1 MRRLLCVIAVG
12 CALVATAPAAH
23 AADPLAPAGA
33 QDHWIP
39 DEGWVNLRWLPFD
52 EDRLYALLHTTRGEV
67 FRWVRVDATN
77 TLAEFAARRGWKR
90 ERLVRALVAPRRGR
104 VSAHVLHVLSDHTRR
119 TLTQGH
125 LGQHILFH
133 DLHQTTIA
141 DHATRI
147 FGVRSQREFLLLRR
161 SELSPLQIGELHERT
176 RVAMQRGIDRV
187 LRAAQALGVRY
198 GQTSRHQADAQ
209 LARQLRQVPRW
220 LGQSRYNGPTG
231 GKNQPDL
238 PRGDLAKHPS
248 ISADGSTVVW
258 DAYRTTIRLAELL
271 GEIHVAGQ
279 HRAGRAARFGVSPR
293 SDPAKRKPHS
303 AYNSV
308 LAADGGAVAFET
320 AESTYPLAKRVGQM
334 SVLLRDLRSGRVEK
348 ISHLDRQ
355 GQPTRT
361 AFNPTI
367 SADARLVGYEA
378 ADNATATAPARNGL
392 YVFDRASHSERLITE
407 HGARGAA
414 FLPRLS
420 GDGTRIAATEAD
432 EPDGRTL
439 VYLHP
444 TAGAGGERLLVSRA
458 AGAAGAAASSDAYEP
473 AVARDGSVVAFTSR
487 ATNLGA
493 RGNRSRVWVRD
504 LRAGTTTLASGAAPG
519 DASQS
524 AVSADGRWVAF
535 VARLKF
541 HSATIKGLRSRIYLF
556 DRQTGRTVLISR
568 RDGRGGAAAD
578 GYASEPAVSADGRR
592 VVFASSAGNL
602 TARKPRGLTGVF
614 VRDVAAGTTRL
625 LSAVRADGSGL
636 AGRGGADAGGEGH
649 GGHAAVAAR
658 VRDALVCPLAGL
670 H

>member
-1 MRRLLCVIAVG
+1 MRRLLCVTVVTCCLLA
-12 CALVATAPAAH
+12 AAPSAQ
-23 AADPLAPAGA
+23 AADSLAPPGA
-33 QDHWIP
+33 QPHWIP

-77 TLAEFAARRGWKR
+77 TLAQFAARRGWKR
-90 ERLVRALVAPRRGR
+90 ERLVRALVAPRRGQ
-104 VSAHVLHVLSDHTRR
+104 VSAHVLRVLADHTRR

-133 DLHQTTIA
+133 DLHQTAIA

-147 FGVRSQREFLLLRR
+147 FGVKTQREFLLLRR
-161 SELSPLQIGELHERT
+161 SELSPLQIGELHDHT

-187 LRAAQALGVRY
+187 LRASQALGVRY

-231 GKNQPDL
+231 GKNKPDL
-238 PRGDLAKHPS
+238 PPGDLAKHPS
-248 ISADGSTVVW
+248 ISADGQTVVW
-258 DAYRTTIRLAELL
+258 DAYRTTIHLAELL
-271 GEIHVAGQ
+271 GEIHVAGD
-279 HRAGRAARFGVSPR
+279 RLAGKGRFAISPQ

-308 LAADGGAVAFET
+308 LAADGSAVAFET

-334 SVLLRDLRSGRVEK
+334 SVLVRDLRSGVVEK
-348 ISHLDRQ
+348 VSHFDRA
-355 GQPTRT
+355 GKPTRT

-367 SADARLVGYEA
+367 SADGQTVGYEA
-378 ADNATATAPARNGL
+378 ADNATADEPARNGL
-392 YVFDRASHSERLITE
+392 YVFNRATHRERLIAE
-407 HGARGAA
+407 HGERGAS

-420 GDGTRIAATEAD
+420 GDGTQIAGTEAD

-444 TAGAGGERLLVSRA
+444 VRTDGERVLVSRA
-458 AGAAGAAASSDAYEP
+458 AGATGAATDSDAYEP
-473 AVARDGSVVAFTSR
+473 AISQDGTVVAFTSR

-493 RGNRSRVWVRD
+493 RGNRSRVWIRD
-504 LRAGTTTLASGAAPG
+504 LRAGTTVLASGSAPG

-524 AVSADGRWVAF
+524 AISADGRWVAF
-535 VARLKF
+535 VARLRF
-541 HSATIKGLRSRIYLF
+541 HSSSIKGLRSRIYLF
-556 DRQTGRTVLISR
+556 DRQTGQTVLVSR
-568 RDGRGGAAAD
+568 RDGAAGAAAD

-592 VVFASSAGNL
+592 VVFASTAGNL
-602 TARKPRGLTGVF
+602 GPGKPRGLTGVF
-614 VRDVAAGTTRL
+614 VRDLGSNTTRL
-625 LSAVRADGSGL
+625 LSAVRADRSPLKGMPE
-636 AGRGGADAGGEGH
+636 AGGGGGAH
-649 GGHAAVAAR
+649 THAAAAAQ
-658 VRDALVCPLAGL
+658 VRAALLVCPLAAL

>member
-1 MRRLLCVIAVG
+1 MRRLLCVTLAA
-12 CALVATAPAAH
+12 CCLLAAAPSAN
-23 AADPLAPAGA
+23 AADSLAPSGA
-33 QDHWIP
+33 QPHWIP

-77 TLAEFAARRGWKR
+77 TLAEFAARRGVKR
-90 ERLVRALVAPRRGR
+90 ERLVRALVAPRRGQ
-104 VSAHVLHVLSDHTRR
+104 VSAHVLAVLTDHTRR

-133 DLHQTTIA
+133 DLHQTAIA
-141 DHATRI
+141 DAATRI
-147 FGVRSQREFLLLRR
+147 FGVRTQREFLLLRR
-161 SELSPLQIGELHERT
+161 AELSPLQIGELHDHT

-187 LRAAQALGVRY
+187 LRASQALGVRY

-231 GKNQPDL
+231 GKNKPDL
-238 PRGDLAKHPS
+238 PPGDLAKHPS
-248 ISADGSTVVW
+248 ISADGATVVW

-271 GEIHVAGQ
+271 GEIHVAGSGLTGK
-279 HRAGRAARFGVSPR
+279 GRFTVSPQ
-293 SDPAKRKPHS
+293 SDPAKHKPHS

-308 LAADGGAVAFET
+308 LAADGSAVAFET

-334 SVLLRDLRSGRVEK
+334 SVLLRDLRSGKVEK
-348 ISHLDRQ
+348 ISHADRR
-355 GQPTRT
+355 GKPTRT

-367 SADARLVGYEA
+367 SADGRHVGYEA
-378 ADNATATAPARNGL
+378 ADNATAQAPSRNGL
-392 YVFDRASHSERLITE
+392 YVFDRTTRTERLIAE
-407 HGARGAA
+407 HGERGAA

-420 GDGTRIAATEAD
+420 GDGAQIAATEAD

-444 TAGAGGERLLVSRA
+444 TVPGGGERVLVSRA
-458 AGAAGAAASSDAYEP
+458 AGAEGAAANSDAYEP
-473 AVARDGSVVAFTSR
+473 AVSRDGMVVAFTSR
-487 ATNLGA
+487 ATNLG
-493 RGNRSRVWVRD
+493 RSGNRSRVWVRD
-504 LRAGTTTLASGAAPG
+504 LRAGTTVLASGTAPG

-535 VARLKF
+535 VARLTF
-541 HSATIKGLRSRIYLF
+541 HSSSIKGLRSRIYLF
-556 DRQTGRTVLISR
+556 DRQTGRTVLVSR
-568 RDGRGGAAAD
+568 RSGSSGAAAD

-592 VVFASSAGNL
+592 VVFASTAGNL
-602 TARKPRGLTGVF
+602 GPSKPRGLTGVF
-614 VRDVAAGTTRL
+614 VRELGTNTTRL
-625 LSAVRADGSGL
+625 LSAVRADHSPLKGSG
-636 AGRGGADAGGEGH
+636 GAGH
-649 GGHAAVAAR
+649 GGHAHAAVAAR
-658 VRDALVCPLAGL
+658 VRRALLNCPLAGL